1 MVEQKNFPSTTNAT
15 CSLSRVEAAVFL
27 TLRARWGVGGP
38 VGQRGTPQG
47 GARYRL
53 PFRGEPTNM
62 FGGLVGGDN
71 SAAKPMATLPPSV
84 PCAQGTALEGQQGLG
99 SWSSLGPDGQGVAR
113 GRAVVQWPP
122 PEPASGSPEPLSD
135 ADTEPDWGMPP
146 THDALGDPTPS
157 STGRVGDGQRQ
168 GPRPGSGWEL
178 SEADGLGGE
187 GGGSQEWTLDCGG
200 GLELNLHTIA
210 SADTPLNDQDGAPP
224 SDHPARAIDAGT
236 GATTGA
242 DGPSPKKRA
251 VEMVAGPPNEP
262 AEDPPKDPLATPLSR
277 QRTLP
282 TSRDGRPRPSG
293 PWIAGMMYWIARNP
307 ALQAQTGVSVVP
319 ARINSNSQVNT
330 PPFLTRRNRWSS
342 SSPRF
347 SRRGPQAMPAVFRV
361 QQLGQFY
368 HGAAVASLLRE
379 AMLLA
384 GLELKLPGWCGSKPS
399 SSPRLL
405 LTSAPKDWQNVCL
418 LRGRKAFLRRVLT
431 AAVLPQGRDPQA
443 PLRPEREALAEPD
456 QGRKPHRRL
465 QPALPGVQAIR
476 LSGFGVGAGAH
487 AAGAD
492 GGCGA
497 GLAQQAGRRVRGR
510 AVVGLV
516 DRPSLRLCACRPGIR

>member
-1 MVEQKNFPSTTNAT
+1 
-15 CSLSRVEAAVFL
+15 
-27 TLRARWGVGGP
+27 
-38 VGQRGTPQG
+38 
-47 GARYRL
+47 
-53 PFRGEPTNM
+53 M

-135 ADTEPDWGMPP
+135 ADTEPDWGMPL
-146 THDALGDPTPS
+146 THDASCDPTP

-187 GGGSQEWTLDCGG
+187 AGASQEWTLDCGG
-200 GLELNLHTIA
+200 GLDLDLNTLA
-210 SADTPLNDQDGAPP
+210 SADNTPLNDQDGAPP
-224 SDHPARAIDAGT
+224 SDHPARAVDAGT
-236 GATTGA
+236 GTTTGA

-262 AEDPPKDPLATPLSR
+262 AEDPPKGPLALATPLSR

-330 PPFLTRRNRWSS
+330 PPFLTRRNRWTFPHPGFLVHAGDASGI
-342 SSPRF
+342 
-347 SRRGPQAMPAVFRV
+347 SR
-361 QQLGQFY
+361 
-368 HGAAVASLLRE
+368 AAAR
-379 AMLLA
+379 
-384 GLELKLPGWCGSKPS
+384 
-399 SSPRLL
+399 
-405 LTSAPKDWQNVCL
+405 
-418 LRGRKAFLRRVLT
+418 
-431 AAVLPQGRDPQA
+431 AVLPRGGGGEPAARGDAPCGPGAQAARLVRAPNHPARLGFCSRVLQKIGKMSVSCAAERLFSAAFLQLLSCRRDAIRKHLSGQK
-443 PLRPEREALAEPD
+443 ERLWQNPTKGGNRTGDFSQLYLECKPFDFQALAS
-456 QGRKPHRRL
+456 
-465 QPALPGVQAIR
+465 ALE
-476 LSGFGVGAGAH
+476 H
-487 AAGAD
+487 T
-492 GGCGA
+492 
-497 GLAQQAGRRVRGR
+497 
-510 AVVGLV
+510 
-516 DRPSLRLCACRPGIR
+516 RPGLMEDAVRAWRSKQGAA